1 MKFELA
7 PIRKDSTELYR
18 IDKQNN
24 YVFNLRIVGDENFV
38 IYINECKLVDKNGK
52 QFVTFPNR
60 SYQGNDGNWN
70 TFNYVFMP
78 KEASELKSKIEQLAI
93 STILNKTTEQPTNIL
108 ENKPDEEFDNVE
120 FIFE

>member
-108 ENKPDEEFDNVE
+108 ENKPNEDFEEIE